1 MAERLKLRNAHF
13 YIADCAYDL
22 GDYEAALKLYDRAR
36 QRYPRD
42 AASLVAMVQIVN
54 THMAMGDLRRARTA
68 NERARRFFASV
79 PDSAWD
85 DPTLPMDREAWERWL
100 DASAALYSVAD
111 GGGE

>member
-54 THMAMGDLRRARTA
+54 THMAMGALRRARTA